1 MSRLRVS
8 HLTCGYEDRVVL
20 RDVSFELKAG
30 EVLAFIGPNGAGKS
44 TLFKVA
50 DRLLRPME
58 GRVELDGRDIWDLP
72 ERTLARSL
80 ALVLQA
86 SHVTWPFTVRQAVMM
101 GRFSHRGWV
110 SAYTPEDVRAVDEA
124 LAAAGL
130 EEFSE
135 RSLDCLSGGEVQRV
149 MIARA
154 IAQKPS
160 VILLDEPVSHLD
172 IKYQV
177 SVLELVRRLAREGMA
192 VGVSLHDL
200 NLASLY
206 SDRIGLLS
214 GGVLSAIGDPASI
227 LSKENIDAAYDT
239 EVFVREHPLHP
250 RPQVIYIPSWMKQ
263 EKD

>member
-1 MSRLRVS
+1 
-8 HLTCGYEDRVVL
+8 
-20 RDVSFELKAG
+20 
-30 EVLAFIGPNGAGKS
+30 
-44 TLFKVA
+44 
-50 DRLLRPME
+50 
-58 GRVELDGRDIWDLP
+58 
-72 ERTLARSL
+72 
-80 ALVLQA
+80 
-86 SHVTWPFTVRQAVMM
+86 MM

-110 SAYTPEDVRAVDEA
+110 SAYTPEDLRAVDEA

-206 SDRIGLLS
+206 ADRIGLLS
-214 GGVLSAIGDPASI
+214 GGVLSAIGDPANI